1 MMDSLTNSFKDPS
14 SHHESTCLTIYR
26 FTSQGAEI
34 LSKSILPRLSLI
46 VGVNVDGGGWVPA
59 LKGEQGEV

>member
-14 SHHESTCLTIYR
+14 SHHELTCLTICR
-26 FTSQGAEI
+26 CTSQGAEI

-46 VGVNVDGGGWVPA
+46 VGVNVDGGGWVPT